1 MNVDDEICIFPC
13 TAANKVSNYYI
24 SRKIFV
30 GLQTCKKTVWCTSD
44 TLLTIATLFT
54 IFALIFLF
62 CLLYFKYDNECQWW
76 NMLISLQ
83 YLESFV
89 TSGFAIRSQKIIFL
103 KKSDANCRV
112 SKGIFTRLKSIV
124 VFLYSSKVKPLTDAV
139 STDLLGFN
147 RSHFPNVIL
156 LSINRWYLISYQILW
171 YD

>member
-1 MNVDDEICIFPC
+1 MNVDDEIRIFPC
-13 TAANKVSNYYI
+13 TAANEVSNYYI

-62 CLLYFKYDNECQWW
+62 CLLCDNECQWW

-103 KKSDANCRV
+103 KKSDANCPV

-156 LSINRWYLISYQILW
+156 FSINRWYLISHQILW
-171 YD
+171 YN